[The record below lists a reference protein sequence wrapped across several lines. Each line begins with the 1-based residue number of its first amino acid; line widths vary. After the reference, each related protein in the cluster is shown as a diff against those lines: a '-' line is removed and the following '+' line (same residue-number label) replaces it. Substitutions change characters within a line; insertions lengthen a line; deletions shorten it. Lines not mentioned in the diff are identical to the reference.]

1 MTSTS
6 ATTTTASPASYEN
19 LTPLAFLGRSA
30 ATFPDREAVIYGTR
44 RRTYAQF
51 EAEVQQLARALAKSI
66 KPGQVVSFVALTE
79 CCQSATSAL
88 VALRLLII

>member
-66 KPGQVVSFVALTE
+66 KPGQVVSFVAPNTPEML
-79 CCQSATSAL
+79 AAHYA
-88 VALRLLII
+88 VPLIGA